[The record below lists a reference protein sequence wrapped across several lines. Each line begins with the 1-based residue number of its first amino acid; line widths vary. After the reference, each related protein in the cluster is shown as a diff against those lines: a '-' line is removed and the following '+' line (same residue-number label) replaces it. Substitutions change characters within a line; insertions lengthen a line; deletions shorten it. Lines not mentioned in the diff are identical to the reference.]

1 MFNST
6 MSDKT
11 LSKAIQRVPIW
22 MYTTFLSVLILFSV
36 AFYLM
41 STVQTASTDVG
52 EKKRIVLPDGSK
64 VLLNSNASISFKKS
78 DWFSGNKMLQLNGEA
93 YFKVKNGAT
102 FTIVTNTSVI
112 YDVGTAFSVNSQ
124 QNAIEITCF
133 KGVVKLKNNAQEIL
147 VPETMSYKKT
157 ANNIYQINKA
167 INLTPS
173 WIE

>member
-1 MFNST
+1 
-6 MSDKT
+6 
-11 LSKAIQRVPIW
+11 
-22 MYTTFLSVLILFSV
+22 
-36 AFYLM
+36 
-41 STVQTASTDVG
+41 
-52 EKKRIVLPDGSK
+52 
-64 VLLNSNASISFKKS
+64 
-78 DWFSGNKMLQLNGEA
+78 MLQLNGEA